1 MNKIIL
7 IGRAGKDPE
16 CRQTEHLTVTN
27 FTLAVSEHYK
37 DKTGEKKE
45 LTEWFNVVCYS
56 NLATIAANYIRK
68 GDQVCIEGK
77 IRTRSYDDK
86 DGNKKYVTEV
96 IAANIEPLGTKKQ
109 EAEPPEGTYQRTGK
123 YDKPNKEQI
132 QDDTPGDDLPF

>member
-16 CRQTEHLTVTN
+16 YRQTEHLTVTN

-86 DGNKKYVTEV
+86 DGNKKYITEIQV
-96 IAANIEPLGTKKQ
+96 NELLMLGAKAIN
-109 EAEPPEGTYQRTGK
+109 E
-123 YDKPNKEQI
+123 
-132 QDDTPGDDLPF
+132 